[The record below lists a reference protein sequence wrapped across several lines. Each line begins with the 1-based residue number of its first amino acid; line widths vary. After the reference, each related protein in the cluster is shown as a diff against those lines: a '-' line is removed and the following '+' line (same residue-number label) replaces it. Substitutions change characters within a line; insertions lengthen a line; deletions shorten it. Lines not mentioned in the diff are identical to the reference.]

1 MPDDDI
7 RYAKSGDVHLAYEVL
22 GEGGGVDLVLIRTF
36 VSQLEQYRRLP
47 SMVRFTERLGGLGRL
62 ICFDHRGTG
71 LSDRV
76 RGYRLPTIEERVDD
90 LRAVLSAAGSERA
103 AVVALAD
110 GGPLGCMFA
119 AAHPERTIALVLCNT
134 RPRIAWARDYPWGM
148 RETEFERELSDID
161 AGWGSRAKAEADV
174 RRSAFDG
181 MTFDE
186 QVDWYL
192 GYMRVSAGPGDA
204 VAAFRMFYESDVRP
218 LLGTIR
224 VPTLVLSR
232 GGEQADE
239 GAAFARLIPG
249 ARHQAMPGKA
259 TYVISEHADAYLDA
273 IQRFVREVRDE
284 EAALESILATVLFT
298 DIVQSTRRQAE
309 LGDVR
314 WQQLIAEHHRLIRG
328 CLARYRGREL
338 DTAGDGFFAAFDGPV
353 RAIRCAQAIAEAV
366 APLGIELR
374 AGLHTGECRQVDGK
388 VGGLAVSIGARVTAL
403 AGPAEILVSQTVRD
417 LVAGSGLEL
426 VDRGEHELKGVPGA
440 WRVYAVSEERAR
452 LSMP

>member
-1 MPDDDI
+1 
-7 RYAKSGDVHLAYEVL
+7 
-22 GEGGGVDLVLIRTF
+22 
-36 VSQLEQYRRLP
+36 
-47 SMVRFTERLGGLGRL
+47 
-62 ICFDHRGTG
+62 
-71 LSDRV
+71 
-76 RGYRLPTIEERVDD
+76 
-90 LRAVLSAAGSERA
+90 
-103 AVVALAD
+103 
-110 GGPLGCMFA
+110 
-119 AAHPERTIALVLCNT
+119 
-134 RPRIAWARDYPWGM
+134 M

>member
-1 MPDDDI
+1 MRDDDV
-7 RYAKSGDVHLAYEVL
+7 RYAKNGDVHIAYEL
-22 GEGGGVDLVLIRTF
+22 HERTGGVDLVLIRTF

-47 SMVRFTERLGGLGRL
+47 SMVEFTERLGELGRL

-90 LRAVLSAAGSERA
+90 LSAVLDAAGSDRA
-103 AVVALAD
+103 VVVALAD

-119 AAHPERTIALVLCNT
+119 AARPERTVALVLCNT

-148 RETEFERELSDID
+148 REAEFERELADID
-161 AGWGSRAKAEADV
+161 AGWGTRAKAEADA
-174 RRSAFDG
+174 RYLAFGG
-181 MTFDE
+181 MSLEELT
-186 QVDWYL
+186 DWYL
-192 GYMRVSAGPGDA
+192 EYMRVSAGPGDA
-204 VAAFRMFYESDVRP
+204 VAAFRMFYDSDVRSM
-218 LLGTIR
+218 LGTIR

-249 ARHQAMPGKA
+249 ARHQAMPGTA
-259 TYVISEHADAYLDA
+259 PYVLSERADAYLEA
-273 IQRFVREVRDE
+273 IERFVGEVRDE
-284 EAALESILATVLFT
+284 EAAFESILATVLFT
-298 DIVQSTRRQAE
+298 DIVGSTRRLAD
-309 LGDVR
+309 LGDLR

-353 RAIRCAQAIAEAV
+353 RAIRCAQAIGEAV

-374 AGLHTGECRQVDGK
+374 AGLHTGECRSIEGK

-417 LVAGSGLEL
+417 LVAGSGLEF
-426 VDRGEHELKGVPGA
+426 VDRGEHELKGVPGT
-440 WRVYAVSEERAR
+440 WKVYAVG
-452 LSMP
+452 